1 LSERSSDD
9 QRYVVP
15 SRVRRTLVTSLY
27 LLFCVVIALFGG
39 QYLFAEN
46 CIDKACMVK
55 QVSDLG
61 LYFDGLGVLLVVV
74 AIQGV
79 RSRLPG
85 CQRQLKIDS

>member
-1 LSERSSDD
+1 
-9 QRYVVP
+9 
-15 SRVRRTLVTSLY
+15 
-27 LLFCVVIALFGG
+27 
-39 QYLFAEN
+39 
-46 CIDKACMVK
+46 MVK